1 MRYSPNSWGA
11 MLMAISMFSFV
22 FNDGL
27 MKVLFAD
34 MSIYQA
40 IFLRGLVTAP
50 LMALLA
56 LRAGVLLSLIHI

>member
-27 MKVLFAD
+27 MKVCCRHA
-34 MSIYQA
+34 IYQA
-40 IFLRGLVTAP
+40 IFLRGLVGPADGASGVTA
-50 LMALLA
+50 MY
-56 LRAGVLLSLIHI
+56 

>member
-1 MRYSPNSWGA
+1 

-50 LMALLA
+50 LMELLA
-56 LRAGVLLSLIHI
+56 